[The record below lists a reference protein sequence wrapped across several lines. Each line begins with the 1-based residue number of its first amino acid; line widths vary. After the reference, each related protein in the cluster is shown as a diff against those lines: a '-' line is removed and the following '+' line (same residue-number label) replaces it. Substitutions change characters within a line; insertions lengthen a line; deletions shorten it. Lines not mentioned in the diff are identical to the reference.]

1 MKSYPQPHIINFNPI
16 GESSIGY
23 ISVAE
28 FAKDVPFEVKRIYWT
43 YYTPESIV
51 RGRHAHKETEQILI
65 AISGRIIVNLEF
77 PDNNTIQ
84 TYVLEHPK
92 QGLYI
97 PPSAWHTMQYS
108 HSSTQLV
115 LASKEYDE
123 KDYIRNYNEFKK
135 I

>member
-1 MKSYPQPHIINFNPI
+1 MKSYPEPHIINFKPI
-16 GESSIGY
+16 GESAIGY

-135 I
+135 